1 MKKIALIGNPNVGKT
16 SIFNQLTNL
25 RHKVGNYPGV
35 TVTKKEG
42 SITRHDKQYNIID
55 LPGTYTLFPSS
66 MDEEIVFDVLFENN
80 QKDYPDLAV
89 VIGEP
94 SNLKRA
100 IILYQQV
107 RELGV
112 PAIFVVN
119 MVDELN
125 SKGATIDIQLLENYL
140 QTKVITTNARN
151 GEGLDELVKAFE
163 YQPEV
168 YQSTFSI
175 PTEFENAIHQTKNKF
190 SLDNPYKAWQVL
202 AQKSIRSFDDTKI
215 EQIEH
220 IRNDEKLVYKRLQ
233 VKEIVQRNKQLD
245 QDLEGIIQYNP
256 EENLSNSEKIDK
268 VLMHPILGYLFFFV
282 VMFLMFQAVYVWATP
297 FMDWIDE
304 GFGWLTGYL
313 SEVMPEGPIADL
325 FVNGFVAG
333 IGGIVIFVPQI
344 ALLFLLI
351 SIMEETGYMSRV
363 VYLSDRFLKPF
374 GLSGKSVVP
383 LVSGVA
389 CAVPAVMAAR
399 TIENTKERLLTMLVT
414 PFMTCV
420 ARLPIYLIIIE
431 LVIPAKKIGIFD
443 YRGIALFAMYILG
456 IVGALGSSY
465 LLNLIIKAK
474 HKSFFAI
481 ELPNYKMPDWKNVI
495 VSLYESVSGFVF
507 GAGKIILA
515 MAVILWVCQNLSF
528 NKDFYNAEEVV
539 QTQNPE
545 LEGDD
550 LQNEINSYKMTHS
563 ILGNIGH
570 AIEPVVEPLGYDWKM
585 GIGLISSFAAREV
598 FVGTMAMVYSMG
610 DDVDTEDE
618 AQKSTLLNRM
628 KSEINQN
635 TGQPAYNLASGI
647 SLLLFYAFA
656 MQCMSTIA
664 IVKKET
670 GSWKWTLIQV
680 FFMTGVAYVLAF
692 IAYQSLK

>member
-1 MKKIALIGNPNVGKT
+1 MKRIALVGNPNVGKT

-42 SITRHDKQYNIID
+42 IVSKNGKQYSITD
-55 LPGTYTLFPSS
+55 LPGTYTLFPNS
-66 MDEEIVFDVLFENN
+66 MDEEIVFDVLFEKN
-80 QKDYPDLAV
+80 QEEYPDLVLV
-89 VIGEP
+89 VGEP

-107 RELGV
+107 RELGL
-112 PAIFVVN
+112 PALFVVN
-119 MVDELN
+119 MVDELQEKGVSLDL
-125 SKGATIDIQLLENYL
+125 SKLEAYL
-140 QTKVITTNARN
+140 QTKVIATNARSN
-151 GEGLDELVKAFE
+151 EGLEELIDAFE
-163 YQPEV
+163 YEPQA
-168 YQSTFSI
+168 YQSQFAIPQEFLPVVAQVQQQFSVD
-175 PTEFENAIHQTKNKF
+175 E
-190 SLDNPYKAWQVL
+190 SYRAWQIL
-202 AQKSIRSFDDTKI
+202 AQKQIRAFDQ
-215 EQIEH
+215 E
-220 IRNDEKLVYKRLQ
+220 RNQQLQTLKKENNVIYKRLQ
-233 VKEIVQRNKQLD
+233 VKEIIQRNQQLEK
-245 QDLEGIIQYNP
+245 DLVDIVEYHPNHQP
-256 EENLSNSEKIDK
+256 STSEKIDK
-268 VLMHPILGYLFFFV
+268 ILMHPWLGYLFFFV

-304 GFGWLTGYL
+304 GFAWLTSYL
-313 SEVMPEGPIADL
+313 ETIMPEGPIADL

-351 SIMEETGYMSRV
+351 TIMEETGYMNRV
-363 VYLSDRFLKPF
+363 VYLSDRFLRPF

-383 LVSGVA
+383 LVSGIA
-389 CAVPAVMAAR
+389 CAVPAVMSAR
-399 TIENTKERLLTMLVT
+399 TIESTKERLLTMLVT

-431 LVIPAKKIGIFD
+431 LVIPAKKFGIFD
-443 YRGIALFAMYILG
+443 YRGIALFCMYLLG
-456 IVGALGSSY
+456 IIAALGSSY

-474 HKSFFAI
+474 HRSVFAI
-481 ELPNYKMPDWKNVI
+481 ELPNYKMPDWRNVF

-515 MAVILWVCQNLSF
+515 MAVILWVLQNTSF
-528 NKDFYNAEEVV
+528 SKDFYRAEEIV
-539 QTQNPE
+539 QTQNPQ
-545 LEGDD
+545 LSDDD
-550 LQNEINSYKMTHS
+550 LQNEINAYKATHS

-570 AIEPVVEPLGYDWKM
+570 AIEPVVRPLGYDWKM

-618 AQKSTLLNRM
+618 EQKSTLLHRM
-628 KSEINQN
+628 KTEINQN
-635 TGQPAYNLASGI
+635 TGKPAYNLASGV

-680 FFMTGVAYVLAF
+680 VFMSGLAYLLAF
-692 IAYQSLK
+692 IAYQTLK